1 MTSGHIPQDTQQ
13 QQGET
18 PLDSKH
24 KSYWWWF
31 LIQFDTEQEALAWTP
46 PEKPKLTYACWR
58 PHKAPTTGQHHVHIL
73 FHYKSA
79 VRFSAIQKLKGCK
92 VKYCT
97 NDQQKINYRQYCIN
111 DTKPDGKS
119 KNPIGPFQEKGE
131 WGIKMGERN
140 DIIRAATLIR
150 SKRTLEECYQDEELY
165 VIVAKYPKFIT
176 DIYNNKP
183 QIQKQV
189 NITLRSWQTY
199 LYNIIDQE
207 QPLERRIFWIWS
219 HKSNTGKST
228 FIKYLCSKKRV
239 LTHAKKADLLYAY
252 DNHDCIC
259 FDISRSNEEESNN
272 LKYLYNMI
280 ESLSNQTYH
289 LSGKFHSKMK
299 LVEAHIIVTSND
311 PPPLDIMPY
320 RFIEIN
326 VNDEPYVIT
335 NHMSDPTTTIQL

>member
-1 MTSGHIPQDTQQ
+1 MTSGHIPQDT

-140 DIIRAATLIR
+140 DLIRARDAIYSL
-150 SKRTLEECYQDEELY
+150 KRKSDMLSNDDILP
-165 VIVAKYPKFIT
+165 VLAKYPRFC
-176 DIYNNKP
+176 DFAYSNRP
-183 QIQKQV
+183 KQPDEI

-199 LYNIIDQE
+199 VLDM
-207 QPLERRIFWIWS
+207 LETPIMKRRIIWIWS
-219 HKSNTGKST
+219 HRSNTGKST
-228 FIKYLCSKKRV
+228 FIDYLKTKKHV
-239 LTHAKKADLLYAY
+239 LPHAKKADLLYAF
-252 DNHDCIC
+252 DGHDIIS
-259 FDISRSNEEESNN
+259 FDISRSNEEEKDY
-272 LKYLYNMI
+272 LKYTYSFI
-280 ESLSNQTYH
+280 EQLSNQTTH
-289 LSGKFHSKMK
+289 LSGKFHSEVK
-299 LVEAHIIVTSND
+299 LIKAHIIVTSND

-335 NHMSDPTTTIQL
+335 NHMTVPTTTIQL